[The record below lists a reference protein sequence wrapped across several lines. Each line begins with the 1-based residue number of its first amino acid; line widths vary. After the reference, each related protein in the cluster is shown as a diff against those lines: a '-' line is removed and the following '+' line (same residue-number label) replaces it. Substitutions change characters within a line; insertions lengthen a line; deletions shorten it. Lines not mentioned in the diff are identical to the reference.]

1 MNELAIFIDNRKPSI
16 ITFFS
21 RLVYKK
27 LNAAPLLTYKRSYW
41 YGERWEVMCKSG
53 AIAVVFGWCGQ
64 VTPAYPHDGGHPSAI
79 CHECGRTIGDFYED
93 WIYRA
98 EYEDGCKVMLYE
110 NGGTSSEGVDNRSG
124 FSGTHAPHS
133 AFSSPDEIPVYE
145 FLHPS
150 LRFDSELCLSFRKRV
165 YER

>member
-1 MNELAIFIDNRKPSI
+1 MNKLAVFIDNRKPSI
-16 ITFFS
+16 KTFFA

-41 YGERWEVMCKSG
+41 YDERWEVMCKSG
-53 AIAVVFGWCGQ
+53 AIAVTCGWCGQ
-64 VTPAYPHDGGHPSAI
+64 ITPAYPRDGSYPTAM
-79 CHECGRTIGDFYED
+79 CHECGRNVGDFYGN

-98 EYEDGCKVMLYE
+98 EYGDGCKVMLYE
-110 NGGTSSEGVDNRSG
+110 GGDTSSEGVDSRSG

-145 FLHPS
+145 FLNPS
-150 LRFDSELCLSFRKRV
+150 LCLDSESLLSFRKRV